1 MRKIYSLL
9 ALFLFFVA
17 GAVQAQETK
26 LFWELVDE
34 DAPLTEITP
43 GQYVVLKEGE
53 NTGGWSE
60 GGYISSTSGNVVH
73 TISEGCVFQ
82 FEEVGMD
89 GEHKTYAIKNVA
101 NGKYLS
107 EGDDLYVS
115 NIEDAFICT
124 ARLARAV
131 ASADQEADADKGD
144 QVEMERAGAADGV
157 CFVFYN
163 SAGGYYMA
171 FGGNPNFWS
180 YTDTSNWYVYEVK
193 SRTATGRD
201 DLNEIFTVY
210 YPNGADGL
218 YTPGTG
224 VGNVDQAAYDAW
236 MEAYNACVAL
246 YEDASATDEA
256 CGQAAAAVL
265 EAEKALKAT
274 LVPLTAGH
282 YMFINQRSQ
291 DTLYMGANGY
301 ANSSNGVT
309 FKLEDL
315 TVENANYI
323 WTLEEAPV
331 EEEAEEGEEVL
342 PRYYFRNFAVGRY
355 VGALVGQTGSGNP
368 STVEPEVTF
377 AFEPVNGGFFL
388 MADDQGGL
396 GHNAGNGELC
406 KWNDRNATGNWWKI
420 ITVTDE
426 VIAALEG
433 EVVQSRLNMQL
444 ETLYDES
451 TVAYNKGRVMIPSA
465 DATPDSDYSNDGIF
479 LYSGDGDVQSEED
492 ANAWTNA
499 PCYNELPNGYVA
511 QLFDNDLNTYFH
523 TAWDNSVTEP
533 HFLQINLDEPVKDVT
548 FKYTKRNNNGG
559 HPAYWIVY
567 AADSPEGPWVSQGKY
582 TLPYQYACT
591 YPGAEQESANRTGLL
606 PVVMD
611 KAYQYLRL
619 EGASHGIFWHM
630 AEIRLYEGAEYDA
643 ANSKYETVDAA
654 IRAAFEAAR
663 AAADAE
669 LKAGKATQKTIDEL
683 QVALDNFNEV
693 YPDTAKLMASLRE
706 AEALVDGAVEGDE
719 LGYYAEGSVT
729 ALEDA
734 IVDTYAMIPED
745 GDMTYEEIMA
755 ARKVVEDAMAV
766 FATQLNMPE
775 NNAVYYIKSITEGA
789 ASGSALYAAGTEE
802 SVIYW
807 GYFDAEN
814 GIANYE
820 NHLNC
825 MWKCVVN
832 EDGTYS
838 FQNLHTGYWM
848 GNPAKNDVQV
858 KLSATPASM
867 GMQSAKVPG
876 GFNFVMGKSIYAN
889 AKPGTQT
896 LVTWGTAEG
905 YDNSAFE
912 LEAVEELP
920 VDNLQEFAV
929 NTYGIL
935 CLPYSIYAAF
945 DYTVAYE
952 VLGLKDGN
960 LQLGELSSDAEIAA
974 GTPFVYLQEY
984 EFTEDEEEVGY
995 MEDMVYLVDADAA
1008 NMNYNYN
1015 AVCANGL
1022 QGTMASVELKG
1033 EGFGYFATDN
1043 EGNFKVRVTEA
1054 DSKKKIGM
1062 NSGYF
1067 VEVPAT
1073 DLDGDVVI
1081 PVDGVL
1087 TSINAATVVKN
1098 ENVSVYSL
1106 SGVKVRQNVKAG
1118 AATNGLPKGL
1128 YIVGGKKVLV
1138 K

>member
-9 ALFLFFVA
+9 ALFMFFVA

-26 LFWELVDE
+26 LFWELVNE

-53 NTGGWSE
+53 NTGTWSE
-60 GGYISSTSGNVVH
+60 GGYICSTSNNVVH

-101 NGKYLS
+101 NGKYLAY
-107 EGDDLYVS
+107 GDDLYVS

-124 ARLARAV
+124 ARIARAV
-131 ASADQEADADKGD
+131 AKDDVAAETDKGD
-144 QVEMERAGAADGV
+144 IVELERSGAAEGV

-163 SAGGYYMA
+163 SEGGYYMA
-171 FGGNPNFWS
+171 FGGNPNFWG

-210 YPNGADGL
+210 YPNGVDGL
-218 YTPGTG
+218 YTPGTS

-246 YEDASATDEA
+246 YEDASASDEV

-274 LVPLTAGH
+274 LVPLTEG
-282 YMFINQRSQ
+282 YYLFINQRSQ
-291 DTLYMGANGY
+291 DTLHMNAAGQMNTTLGTALKP
-301 ANSSNGVT
+301 S
-309 FKLEDL
+309 EL

-323 WTLEEAPV
+323 WQLEAAEP
-331 EEEAEEGEEVL
+331 EEDAAEDAL
-342 PRYYFRNFAVGRY
+342 PRFYFRNFATGRY
-355 VGALVGQTGSGNP
+355 IGNVLSEQQGKTP
-368 STVEPEVTF
+368 STDGPEVTYT
-377 AFEPVNGGFFL
+377 FEGVNGGFFL
-388 MADDQGGL
+388 MIDDQGNQ
-396 GHNAGNGELC
+396 GHNAGGGNLC
-406 KWNDRNATGNWWKI
+406 QWNDKNAAGNHWKI
-420 ITVTDE
+420 VTVPAD
-426 VIAALEG
+426 VIASLEG
-433 EVVQSRLNMQL
+433 QVLQARLNMEL

-451 TVAYNKGRVMIPSA
+451 SVAYNKGRVMIPSA

-479 LYSGDGDVQSEED
+479 IYSGTGAEANEPD

-499 PCYNELPNGYVA
+499 PEYAEGSVFGA
-511 QLFDNDLNTYFH
+511 FDGDLSTYFH
-523 TAWDNSVTEP
+523 SDWHNAVTEP

-567 AADSPEGPWVSQGKY
+567 GADSPEGPWVSQGKY

-693 YPDTAKLMASLRE
+693 YPDTANLMASLRQ

-848 GNPAKNDVQV
+848 GNPKKNDVQV
-858 KLSATPASM
+858 KLSVTPASM

-876 GFNFVMGKSIYAN
+876 GFNFVMDKSVYAN

-920 VDNLQEFAV
+920 VDNLQELAV

-974 GTPFVYLQEY
+974 GTPFIYLQEIPF
-984 EFTEDEEEVGY
+984 EEGEEEVGY

-1008 NMNYNYN
+1008 NMNYNYE
-1015 AVCANGL
+1015 AACANGL

-1118 AATNGLPKGL
+1118 VATNGLPKGL

>member
-60 GGYISSTSGNVVH
+60 GGYICSTSNNVVH

-124 ARLARAV
+124 ARIARAV
-131 ASADQEADADKGD
+131 AKDDVAAETDKGD
-144 QVEMERAGAADGV
+144 IVELERSGAAEGV

-163 SAGGYYMA
+163 SAGDYYMA
-171 FGGNPNFWS
+171 FGGNPNFWG

-210 YPNGADGL
+210 YPNGVDGL
-218 YTPGTG
+218 YTPGTS

-246 YEDASATDEA
+246 YEDASASDEV

-274 LVPLTAGH
+274 LVPLTEG
-282 YMFINQRSQ
+282 YYLFINQRSQ
-291 DTLYMGANGY
+291 DTLHMNAAGQMNTTLGTALKP
-301 ANSSNGVT
+301 S
-309 FKLEDL
+309 EL

-323 WTLEEAPV
+323 WQLEAAEP
-331 EEEAEEGEEVL
+331 EEDAAEDAL
-342 PRYYFRNFAVGRY
+342 PRFYFRNFATGRY
-355 VGALVGQTGSGNP
+355 IGNVLSEGQGKTP
-368 STVEPEVTF
+368 STDGPEVTYT
-377 AFEPVNGGFFL
+377 FEGVNGGFFL
-388 MADDQGGL
+388 MIDDQGNQ
-396 GHNAGNGELC
+396 GHNAGGGNLC
-406 KWNDRNATGNWWKI
+406 QWNDKNAAGNHWKI
-420 ITVTDE
+420 VTVPAD
-426 VIAALEG
+426 VIASLEG
-433 EVVQSRLNMQL
+433 QVLQARLNMEL

-451 TVAYNKGRVMIPSA
+451 SVAYNKGRVMIPSA

-479 LYSGDGDVQSEED
+479 IYSGTGAEANEPD

-499 PCYNELPNGYVA
+499 PEYAEGSVFGA
-511 QLFDNDLNTYFH
+511 FDGDLSTYFH
-523 TAWDNSVTEP
+523 SDWHNAVTEP

-567 AADSPEGPWVSQGKY
+567 GADSPEGPWVSQGKY

-643 ANSKYETVDAA
+643 ANSKYETVDAT

-693 YPDTAKLMASLRE
+693 YPDTANLMASLRQ

-848 GNPAKNDVQV
+848 GNPKKNDVQV
-858 KLSATPASM
+858 KLSVTPASM

-876 GFNFVMGKSIYAN
+876 GFNFVMDKSVYAN

-912 LEAVEELP
+912 LEEVEELP

>member
-53 NTGGWSE
+53 NTAGWSE

-124 ARLARAV
+124 ARIARAV
-131 ASADQEADADKGD
+131 ASNDVAAETDKGD
-144 QVEMERAGAADGV
+144 IVELERSGAAEGV

-163 SAGGYYMA
+163 SAGGYYMG
-171 FGGNPNFWS
+171 FVTSPSFMS
-180 YTDTSNWYVYEVK
+180 YTDTNNWYVYEVK

-201 DLNEIFTVY
+201 DLNDIFTIH
-210 YPNGADGL
+210 YPNGVDGL
-218 YTPGTG
+218 YTPGTS

-246 YEDASATDEA
+246 YEDATATDEA

-301 ANSSNGVT
+301 ANCSNGVT
-309 FKLEDL
+309 IKLEDL

-331 EEEAEEGEEVL
+331 EEEAAEGEEVL
-342 PRYYFRNFAVGRY
+342 PRYYFRNFAVDRY

-406 KWNDRNATGNWWKI
+406 RWNDRNATGNWWKI

-789 ASGSALYAAGTEE
+789 ASGSALYALGTEE

-848 GNPAKNDVQV
+848 GNPKKNDVQV
-858 KLSATPASM
+858 KLSVTPASM

-876 GFNFVMGKSIYAN
+876 GFNFVMDKSVYAN

-912 LEAVEELP
+912 LEAVEDLP

-974 GTPFVYLQEY
+974 GTPFIYFQEY
-984 EFTEDEEEVGY
+984 EFTDDEEEFSY

-1008 NMNYNYN
+1008 NMNYNYE
-1015 AVCANGL
+1015 AACVNGL
-1022 QGTMASVELKG
+1022 QGTMASVEIKG
-1033 EGFGYFATDN
+1033 DGFGYFATDN
-1043 EGNFKVRVTEA
+1043 EGKFKVRVTEA
-1054 DSKKKIGM
+1054 GSKKKIGM

-1073 DLDGDVVI
+1073 ELDGDVVI

-1118 AATNGLPKGL
+1118 VATNGLPKGL

>member
-60 GGYISSTSGNVVH
+60 GGYISSTSDKVVH
-73 TISEGCVFQ
+73 TVSEGCVFQ

-101 NGKYLS
+101 NGKYLANG
-107 EGDDLYVS
+107 EDLYVN

-144 QVEMERAGAADGV
+144 IVEFERAGAAEGV

-163 SAGGYYMA
+163 SEGGYYMA
-171 FGGNPNFWS
+171 FGGNPNFWG
-180 YTDTSNWYVYEVK
+180 YNDTSNWYVYEVK
-193 SRTATGRD
+193 SRAATGRD
-201 DLNEIFTVY
+201 ALNEIFTVY
-210 YPNGADGL
+210 YPNGVDGL

-282 YMFINQRSQ
+282 YMFVNQRSQ

-309 FKLEDL
+309 IKLEDL
-315 TVENANYI
+315 TVANANYI

-342 PRYYFRNFAVGRY
+342 TRYYFRNFAVGRY

-420 ITVTDE
+420 VTVTDE

-451 TVAYNKGRVMIPSA
+451 TVAYNKGRVFIPSA
-465 DATPDSDYSNDGIF
+465 DATPDSDYSNDGVFI
-479 LYSGDGDVQSEED
+479 YSGTGAEANEPD

-499 PCYNELPNGYVA
+499 PEYTEGSVA
-511 QLFDNDLNTYFH
+511 GAFDGDLSTYFH
-523 TAWDNSVTEP
+523 SDWHNAVTDP
-533 HFLQINLDEPVKDVT
+533 HFMQFELDEPLQNIT
-548 FKYTKRNNNGG
+548 LKYTKRNNNGG
-559 HPAYWIVY
+559 HAAYWIVY
-567 AADSPEGPWVSQGKY
+567 GANDPEGPWVNQGKY

-611 KAYQYLRL
+611 GAYKYLRL

-630 AEIRLYEGAEYDA
+630 AEIRIYDGAEYDA
-643 ANSKYETVDAA
+643 ANSKYETVDAT

-683 QVALDNFNEV
+683 QTALDNFNEV
-693 YPDTAKLMASLRE
+693 YPDTAKLMASLRQ

-745 GDMTYEEIMA
+745 GNMTYEEIMA

-775 NNAVYYIKSITEGA
+775 NGAVYYIKSITEGA
-789 ASGSALYAAGTEE
+789 AGGSALYAAGTEE

-848 GNPAKNDVQV
+848 GNPKKNDVQV
-858 KLSATPASM
+858 KLSVTPASV

-876 GFNFVMGKSIYAN
+876 GFNFVMDKSVYAN

-912 LEAVEELP
+912 LEAVEDLP

-935 CLPYSIYAAF
+935 CLPYSVYAEF

-974 GTPFVYLQEY
+974 GTPFVYFQEY
-984 EFTEDEEEVGY
+984 EFTDDEEEFSH

-1008 NMNYNYN
+1008 NLNYNYE
-1015 AVCANGL
+1015 AACVNGL
-1022 QGTMASVELKG
+1022 QGTMSSVEIKG

-1043 EGNFKVRVTEA
+1043 EGKFKVRVTEA
-1054 DSKKKIGM
+1054 GSKKKIGM

-1073 DLDGDVVI
+1073 ELDGDVVI

-1118 AATNGLPKGL
+1118 VATNGLPKGL

>member
-53 NTGGWSE
+53 NTGTWSE
-60 GGYISSTSGNVVH
+60 GGYICSTSGDVVH

-82 FEEVGMD
+82 FEEVGLD

-107 EGDDLYVS
+107 AGDDLYVS

-124 ARLARAV
+124 ARIARAV
-131 ASADQEADADKGD
+131 AKDDVAAETDKGD
-144 QVEMERAGAADGV
+144 IVELERSGAAEGV

-163 SAGGYYMA
+163 SASGYYMA
-171 FGGNPNFWS
+171 FGGNPNFWG

-218 YTPGTG
+218 YTPGTS

-246 YEDASATDEA
+246 YEDATATDEA

-282 YMFINQRSQ
+282 YMFVNQRSQ

-301 ANSSNGVT
+301 ANCSNGVT
-309 FKLEDL
+309 IKLEDL
-315 TVENANYI
+315 KVENANYI

-331 EEEAEEGEEVL
+331 EEDAAEGEEVL
-342 PRYYFRNFAVGRY
+342 PRYYFRNFAVDRY
-355 VGALVGQTGSGNP
+355 VGALVGQTGKGNP
-368 STVEPEVTF
+368 STAEPEVTF

-426 VIAALEG
+426 VIATLEG
-433 EVVQSRLNMQL
+433 EVVQSRLNMEL

-511 QLFDNDLNTYFH
+511 QLFDNDLSTYFH

-567 AADSPEGPWVSQGKY
+567 GADSPEGPWVSQGKY

-693 YPDTAKLMASLRE
+693 YPDTANLMASLRQ

-848 GNPAKNDVQV
+848 GNPKKNDVQV
-858 KLSATPASM
+858 KLSVTPASM

-876 GFNFVMGKSIYAN
+876 GFNFVMDKSVYAN

-912 LEAVEELP
+912 LEEVEELP

-935 CLPYSIYAAF
+935 CLPYSVYAAF

-974 GTPFVYLQEY
+974 GTPFIYFQEY
-984 EFTEDEEEVGY
+984 EFADDEEEFSY

-1008 NMNYNYN
+1008 NMNYNYE
-1015 AVCANGL
+1015 AACVNGL
-1022 QGTMASVELKG
+1022 QGTMASVEIKG
-1033 EGFGYFATDN
+1033 DGFGYFATDN

-1054 DSKKKIGM
+1054 GSKKKIGM

-1073 DLDGDVVI
+1073 ELDGDVVI

-1118 AATNGLPKGL
+1118 VATNGLPKGL

>member
-9 ALFLFFVA
+9 ALFMFFVA

-26 LFWELVDE
+26 LFWELVNE

-53 NTGGWSE
+53 NTGTWSE
-60 GGYISSTSGNVVH
+60 GGYICSTSNNVVH

-82 FEEVGMD
+82 FEEVGLD

-101 NGKYLS
+101 NGKYLAY
-107 EGDDLYVS
+107 GDDLYVS

-124 ARLARAV
+124 ARIARAV
-131 ASADQEADADKGD
+131 PSAEQEADADKGD

-171 FGGNPNFWS
+171 FGGNPNFWG

-210 YPNGADGL
+210 YPNGVDGL
-218 YTPGTG
+218 YTPGTS

-246 YEDASATDEA
+246 YEDASASDEV

-274 LVPLTAGH
+274 LIPITAGH

-291 DTLYMGANGY
+291 DTLYMNAAGQMNTTLGTALKP
-301 ANSSNGVT
+301 S
-309 FKLEDL
+309 EL

-323 WTLEEAPV
+323 WQLEAAEP
-331 EEEAEEGEEVL
+331 EEDAAEDAL
-342 PRYYFRNFAVGRY
+342 PRFYFRNFATGRY
-355 VGALVGQTGSGNP
+355 IGNVISERDGKTP
-368 STVEPEVTF
+368 STDGPEVTYT
-377 AFEPVNGGFFL
+377 FEGVNGGFFL
-388 MADDQGGL
+388 MIDDQGNQ
-396 GHNAGNGELC
+396 GHNAGGGNLC
-406 KWNDRNATGNWWKI
+406 QWNDKNAAGNHWKI
-420 ITVTDE
+420 VAVPAD
-426 VIAALEG
+426 VIASLEG
-433 EVVQSRLNMQL
+433 QVLQARLNMEL

-451 TVAYNKGRVMIPSA
+451 SVAYHKGRMMIPSA

-511 QLFDNDLNTYFH
+511 QLFDNDLSTYFH

-567 AADSPEGPWVSQGKY
+567 GADSPEGPWVSQGKY

-669 LKAGKATQKTIDEL
+669 LKVGKATQKTIDEL
-683 QVALDNFNEV
+683 RTALDNFNEV
-693 YPDTAKLMASLRE
+693 YPDTAQLMESLRK
-706 AEALVDGAVEGDE
+706 AEALVDGAVEGEE
-719 LGYYAEGSVT
+719 LGYYEVGSVE
-729 ALEDA
+729 ALETA
-734 IVDTYAMIPED
+734 IVDAYALIPED
-745 GDMTYEEIMA
+745 GDMTYEEISE
-755 ARKVVEDAMAV
+755 ARKIVEDAMAV
-766 FATQLNMPE
+766 FATKLNMPV
-775 NNAVYYIKSITEGA
+775 NGAVYYIKSISEGA
-789 ASGSALYAAGTEE
+789 AGSSALYAAGTEE

-807 GYFDAEN
+807 GYYDAEN

-832 EDGTYS
+832 EDGSYS

-876 GFNFVMGKSIYAN
+876 GFNFVMGKNIYAN

-896 LVTWGTAEG
+896 LVTWGSAEG

-912 LEAVEELP
+912 LEAVEKLP

-935 CLPYSIYAAF
+935 CLPYSIYPAG

-974 GTPFVYLQEY
+974 GTPFIYFYEY
-984 EFTEDEEEVGY
+984 EFAEDEEEVGY
-995 MEDMVYLVDADAA
+995 MEDALFLVDADAA

>member
-1 MRKIYSLL
+1 
-9 ALFLFFVA
+9 
-17 GAVQAQETK
+17 
-26 LFWELVDE
+26 
-34 DAPLTEITP
+34 
-43 GQYVVLKEGE
+43 
-53 NTGGWSE
+53 
-60 GGYISSTSGNVVH
+60 
-73 TISEGCVFQ
+73 
-82 FEEVGMD
+82 
-89 GEHKTYAIKNVA
+89 
-101 NGKYLS
+101 
-107 EGDDLYVS
+107 
-115 NIEDAFICT
+115 
-124 ARLARAV
+124 
-131 ASADQEADADKGD
+131 
-144 QVEMERAGAADGV
+144 
-157 CFVFYN
+157 
-163 SAGGYYMA
+163 
-171 FGGNPNFWS
+171 
-180 YTDTSNWYVYEVK
+180 
-193 SRTATGRD
+193 
-201 DLNEIFTVY
+201 
-210 YPNGADGL
+210 
-218 YTPGTG
+218 
-224 VGNVDQAAYDAW
+224 
-236 MEAYNACVAL
+236 
-246 YEDASATDEA
+246 
-256 CGQAAAAVL
+256 
-265 EAEKALKAT
+265 
-274 LVPLTAGH
+274 
-282 YMFINQRSQ
+282 
-291 DTLYMGANGY
+291 
-301 ANSSNGVT
+301 
-309 FKLEDL
+309 
-315 TVENANYI
+315 
-323 WTLEEAPV
+323 
-331 EEEAEEGEEVL
+331 
-342 PRYYFRNFAVGRY
+342 
-355 VGALVGQTGSGNP
+355 
-368 STVEPEVTF
+368 
-377 AFEPVNGGFFL
+377 
-388 MADDQGGL
+388 
-396 GHNAGNGELC
+396 
-406 KWNDRNATGNWWKI
+406 
-420 ITVTDE
+420 
-426 VIAALEG
+426 
-433 EVVQSRLNMQL
+433 
-444 ETLYDES
+444 
-451 TVAYNKGRVMIPSA
+451 
-465 DATPDSDYSNDGIF
+465 
-479 LYSGDGDVQSEED
+479 
-492 ANAWTNA
+492 
-499 PCYNELPNGYVA
+499 
-511 QLFDNDLNTYFH
+511 
-523 TAWDNSVTEP
+523 
-533 HFLQINLDEPVKDVT
+533 
-548 FKYTKRNNNGG
+548 
-559 HPAYWIVY
+559 
-567 AADSPEGPWVSQGKY
+567 
-582 TLPYQYACT
+582 
-591 YPGAEQESANRTGLL
+591 
-606 PVVMD
+606 MD

-693 YPDTAKLMASLRE
+693 YPDTANLMASLRQ

-814 GIANYE
+814 GISNYE

-848 GNPAKNDVQV
+848 GNPKKNDVQV
-858 KLSATPASM
+858 KLSVTPASM

-876 GFNFVMGKSIYAN
+876 GFNFVMDKSVYAN

-912 LEAVEELP
+912 LEEVEVLP

-935 CLPYSIYAAF
+935 CLPYSIYPAG

-974 GTPFVYLQEY
+974 GTPFIYFYEY
-984 EFTEDEEEVGY
+984 EFAEDEEEVGY
-995 MEDMVYLVDADAA
+995 MEDALFLVDANAA
-1008 NMNYNYN
+1008 NMTYNYN

-1043 EGNFKVRVTEA
+1043 EGNFKVRVTEDA

>member
-53 NTGGWSE
+53 NTQGWSE
-60 GGYISSTSGNVVH
+60 GGYICSTSNNVVH

-124 ARLARAV
+124 ARIARAV
-131 ASADQEADADKGD
+131 PSTEQAADADKGD

-171 FGGNPNFWS
+171 FGGNPGFWS
-180 YTDTSNWYVYEVK
+180 NTDTSNWYVYEVK

-210 YPNGADGL
+210 YPNGVDGL
-218 YTPGTG
+218 YTPGTS

-246 YEDASATDEA
+246 YEDASASDEV

-274 LVPLTAGH
+274 LVPLTEG
-282 YMFINQRSQ
+282 YYLFINQRSQ
-291 DTLYMGANGY
+291 DTLHMNAAGQMNTTLGTALKP
-301 ANSSNGVT
+301 S
-309 FKLEDL
+309 EL

-323 WTLEEAPV
+323 WQLEAAEP
-331 EEEAEEGEEVL
+331 EEDAAEDAL
-342 PRYYFRNFAVGRY
+342 PRFYFRNFATGRY
-355 VGALVGQTGSGNP
+355 IGNVLSEGQGKTP
-368 STVEPEVTF
+368 STDGPEVTYT
-377 AFEPVNGGFFL
+377 FEGVNGGFFL
-388 MADDQGGL
+388 MIDDQGNQ
-396 GHNAGNGELC
+396 GHNAGGGNLC
-406 KWNDRNATGNWWKI
+406 QWNDKNAAGNHWKI
-420 ITVTDE
+420 VTVPAD
-426 VIAALEG
+426 VIASLEG
-433 EVVQSRLNMQL
+433 QVLQARLNMEL

-451 TVAYNKGRVMIPSA
+451 SVAYNKGRVMIPSA

-479 LYSGDGDVQSEED
+479 IYSGTGAEANEPD

-499 PCYNELPNGYVA
+499 PEYAEGSVFGA
-511 QLFDNDLNTYFH
+511 FDGDLSTYFH
-523 TAWDNSVTEP
+523 SDWHNAVTEP

-567 AADSPEGPWVSQGKY
+567 GADSPEGPWVSQGKY

-643 ANSKYETVDAA
+643 ENSKYETVDAA

-693 YPDTAKLMASLRE
+693 YPDTANLMASLRQ

-848 GNPAKNDVQV
+848 GNPKKNDVQV
-858 KLSATPASM
+858 KLSVTPASM

-876 GFNFVMGKSIYAN
+876 GFNFVMDKSVYAN

-912 LEAVEELP
+912 LEEVEELP

-935 CLPYSIYAAF
+935 CLPYSVYAAF

-974 GTPFVYLQEY
+974 GTPFIYFQEY
-984 EFTEDEEEVGY
+984 EFADDEEEFSH

-1008 NMNYNYN
+1008 NMNYNYE
-1015 AVCANGL
+1015 AACANGL

-1073 DLDGDVVI
+1073 ELDGDVVI

-1118 AATNGLPKGL
+1118 VATNGLPKGL